1 MTDRK
6 AEQSLPSSESKSLAI
21 PFLMH
26 AFFSESSSSD
36 IPISYREMSR

>member
-26 AFFSESSSSD
+26 AFFFRIEQFRHTDLLS
-36 IPISYREMSR
+36 